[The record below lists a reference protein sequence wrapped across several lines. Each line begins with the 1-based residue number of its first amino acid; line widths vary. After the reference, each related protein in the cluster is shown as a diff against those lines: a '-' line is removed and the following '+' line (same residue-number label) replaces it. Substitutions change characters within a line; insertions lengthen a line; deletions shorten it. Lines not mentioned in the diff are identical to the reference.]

1 MFAADN
7 CSSVINRNTRE
18 AQGGQNISLDLSV
31 EMLRYL
37 IRSEMF
43 LPFSSEKM
51 SEVWTVNGGGGV
63 EGVLLFV
70 HAGVRQHQ
78 SSG

>member
-1 MFAADN
+1 MLLAADN

-31 EMLRYL
+31 EMVRYL
-37 IRSEMF
+37 IRNEMF

-51 SEVWTVNGGGGV
+51 SEVLAVDGGAGGV
-63 EGVLLFV
+63 LFV